1 MPLVL
6 KPVAVHAIV
15 GNAPKIISVAA
26 TASPASVRVFI
37 GTGAPGN
44 ATLAVGNGKYNGL
57 SSGYLIDASL
67 FATGSGYVVGDVL
80 TLNGG
85 TVAGGGSAMQ
95 ITVDMVNASGAI
107 VDFHISL
114 AGSYSTY
121 PGASESTIGGTGSGA
136 QFLVNTPPPDYYLD
150 ITTPTAPVLYVCQ
163 TSGSNGTSVWAKVS
177 GSGSSAS
184 LQQYQIQS
192 DNGDYWVCFTWD
204 GTTPGTLNVNVIK
217 PSKLR
222 AGTNAITSETIRG
235 VTYTYSY
242 TYDSTNRY
250 YTRSVS
256 GSDGSSEMD
265 YITPDAIPQQDTLFA
280 APCTTNIVNGIP
292 QTIATAMMTAAGSG
306 YAANQI
312 LTLQGGTIAS
322 GGSPPSGGSPA
333 SVKVLTVNGSGA
345 ILTYTLLTAGN
356 YATLPS
362 PMANVPVNTGSATF
376 TLTAAPQLID
386 LNVDARAWAK

>member
-1 MPLVL
+1 MSLIL
-6 KPVAVHAIV
+6 KPVAVHAVV

-26 TASPASVRVFI
+26 TASPSPGRVFT

-57 SSGYLIDASL
+57 SSGYLINASL

-80 TLNGG
+80 TINGG
-85 TVAGGGSAMQ
+85 AVAGGGGAMQ
-95 ITVDMVNASGAI
+95 IIVDMVNASGAI
-107 VDFHISL
+107 VDFHISRT
-114 AGSYSTY
+114 GNYSTY
-121 PGASESTIGGTGSGA
+121 PGASESTAGGTGSGA

-242 TYDSTNRY
+242 TYDSTNGY

-256 GSDGSSEMD
+256 GSDGSSETD
-265 YITPDAIPQQDTLFA
+265 YVTPDAIPQQDIIFA
-280 APCTTNIVNGIP
+280 TSCNTNIVNGIP
-292 QTIATAMMTAAGSG
+292 QTIATAVMTAAGSG

-312 LTLQGGTIAS
+312 LTLQGGTLAS
-322 GGSPPSGGSPA
+322 GGSPPGGGSA
-333 SVKVLTVNGSGA
+333 ATVKVLTVNGSGA

-362 PMANVPVNTGSATF
+362 PMTNVPVNTGSATF

-386 LNVDARAWAK
+386 LNADARAWAK